1 MSVADISVHESVWP
15 SRRRTS
21 LIDCLRRRSLDA
33 RFHYESP
40 AQTGAWLALHE
51 AHSPAR
57 SDPAVARLYPDAIG
71 GCLSRMPAPARL
83 ASLGCGGGQK
93 DLDVLCA
100 CGASAYA
107 AIDVAP
113 GMVIEAINRVRA
125 HLPSVA
131 ASGLVADLHAI
142 QAIAAWTRGAFRP
155 KGPTLWLAFGIVP
168 NIPANEIPGFLRALL
183 THPED
188 RLLLGAN
195 LIPGSNPQAE
205 MGDLLPQ
212 YDNETTRRWLV
223 LLPQSLGIPA
233 APEDIRFAVIPPDGA
248 LPWRIEATL
257 PIRSNCQISIHGE
270 CLHLHAAEPLRL
282 FFSNRFTPDEI
293 RNMASAAG
301 CQIAASRIAPSREEG
316 VFEVHR

>member
-15 SRRRTS
+15 SRWRTS

-113 GMVIEAINRVRA
+113 GMVIDLPIPAYLPDDWIPEMALRLQIYRRIGALSRVDDVNALRDELRDRFGLLPLAVDGLLFQIEVKLLAQRAGATGVQARDTMVRIKLPYLAEVNRDALAKR
-125 HLPSVA
+125 LGSGISVTRTA
-131 ASGLVADLHAI
+131 VEFDQDREGLWRLRLIDVLDQLHAER
-142 QAIAAWTRGAFRP
+142 T
-155 KGPTLWLAFGIVP
+155 T
-168 NIPANEIPGFLRALL
+168 AL
-183 THPED
+183 
-188 RLLLGAN
+188 
-195 LIPGSNPQAE
+195 AE
-205 MGDLLPQ
+205 M
-212 YDNETTRRWLV
+212 T
-223 LLPQSLGIPA
+223 
-233 APEDIRFAVIPPDGA
+233 GA
-248 LPWRIEATL
+248 
-257 PIRSNCQISIHGE
+257 
-270 CLHLHAAEPLRL
+270 
-282 FFSNRFTPDEI
+282 
-293 RNMASAAG
+293 
-301 CQIAASRIAPSREEG
+301 
-316 VFEVHR
+316 